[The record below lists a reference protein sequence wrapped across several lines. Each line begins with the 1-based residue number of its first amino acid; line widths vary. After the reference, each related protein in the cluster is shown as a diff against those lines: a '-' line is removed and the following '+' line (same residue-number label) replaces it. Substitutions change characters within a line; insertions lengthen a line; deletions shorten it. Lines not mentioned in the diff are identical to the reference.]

1 MHFVAPGV
9 ASRVLRAQSNTYSEL
24 ICRGVKHEESSL
36 CGCLLS
42 VHYIRWC
49 SENNKVSLRM
59 CPNNGAHA
67 TEILMLLPAYNCH
80 ARIYDLLGFWF
91 KFYLKITSEI
101 EAVCG
106 EWARES
112 RNLLSTFSFARQT
125 VKYNAAKTHVRKRS
139 EYCERLRNKWING
152 IRIRSTY
159 TNTVY

>member
-67 TEILMLLPAYNCH
+67 TENLDVKCRLITATHGYT
-80 ARIYDLLGFWF
+80 IFWDFDLNF
-91 KFYLKITSEI
+91 T
-101 EAVCG
+101 
-106 EWARES
+106 
-112 RNLLSTFSFARQT
+112 
-125 VKYNAAKTHVRKRS
+125 
-139 EYCERLRNKWING
+139 
-152 IRIRSTY
+152 
-159 TNTVY
+159 